1 MRPVP
6 CADSLRGPRGPK
18 LWLAGRGKGALFS
31 GALALTALISLAGCS
46 KSAEADRAAAP
57 SSQTAAAPTP
67 TAAAPA
73 HTAAAPAHT
82 AAERPQTPP
91 PPSGP
96 TDVTYDAPAKW
107 QKLENTNPMRKA
119 TYKIPRAP
127 GDPEDGELS
136 VSQAGGGMDQ
146 NVKRWVGQ
154 FSQGADVKR
163 TDKQVGEL
171 KVTVLELKGT
181 YNGSGMPGATVA
193 TPKEHFTLLG
203 AIVETT
209 PQTFFK
215 LTGPDKT
222 LAAAKADFNK
232 LVDSLRAK

>member
-6 CADSLRGPRGPK
+6 CADSLRGPHGPK
-18 LWLAGRGKGALFS
+18 LRLAGRAT
-31 GALALTALISLAGCS
+31 GALALTALLSLAGCS
-46 KSAEADRAAAP
+46 KSADAERSAAP
-57 SSQTAAAPTP
+57 SSETAAAPGH

-73 HTAAAPAHT
+73 HTAAAPGHT
-82 AAERPQTPP
+82 AAERPQAPP
-91 PPSGP
+91 TPSGP
-96 TDVTYDAPAKW
+96 TDVTYDSPTKW
-107 QKLENTNPMRKA
+107 QKVENPSPMRKA

-136 VSQAGGGMDQ
+136 VSQAGGGMEQ

-163 TDKQVGEL
+163 TEKQVGEL
-171 KVTVLELKGT
+171 KVTLLELKGT

-203 AIVETT
+203 AIVETS

-222 LAAAKADFNK
+222 MAAAKADFNK
-232 LVDSLRAK
+232 LVDSLHAK